1 MTAQV
6 VQLFVNSRRGWL
18 ARRRIAAL
26 RSAFEDAGA
35 TVLIDGSL
43 SDRLEIDPRST
54 DVCAVGGDGTVRH
67 VIDAVHRSGRPLTV
81 SVYPAG
87 TVNLL
92 SRECGYPRAPR
103 AFVRRVLDAGA
114 RTQNYTGL
122 IGGTPLITC
131 ASVGPDSFAV
141 ETVSTSLKSMIGRA
155 AYMVAFCK
163 LLIRWP
169 RPKMTL
175 SSGQKRLECEA
186 VYVAK
191 GHFFAGP
198 WTVAPEAHV
207 TDPLL
212 HVVAIERAS
221 RRRFVRFAWQLLRG
235 RPVAALD
242 GVHSF
247 RCTELTIDGKA
258 DVPLQGDGDI
268 VTHLPASISMRPAPT
283 EFA

>member
-1 MTAQV
+1 MRAPV
-6 VQLFVNSRRGWL
+6 VQLFVNARRGWL
-18 ARRRIAAL
+18 ARRRIAGL
-26 RSAFEDAGA
+26 HGAFERAGA
-35 TVLIDGSL
+35 TVLVDGSL
-43 SDRLEIDPRST
+43 SDRLEIDPQST
-54 DVCAVGGDGTVRH
+54 HICAVGGDGTLRH

-92 SRECGYPRAPR
+92 ARECGYPRSPR
-103 AFVRRVLDAGA
+103 TFVRRVLDVGA
-114 RTQNYTGL
+114 RAQHYTALVGS
-122 IGGTPLITC
+122 TPLITC

-141 ETVSTSLKSMIGRA
+141 EAVSTALKNRIGRA
-155 AYMVAFCK
+155 AYIVAFCK

-169 RPKMTL
+169 RPTMTL
-175 SSGQKRLECEA
+175 SSGQKRIECEA

-198 WTVAPEAHV
+198 WTVAPEAYV

-221 RRRFVRFAWQLLRG
+221 RRHFVRFAWEVLRG

-258 DVPLQGDGDI
+258 EVPLQGDGDI
-268 VTHLPASISMRPAPT
+268 VTRLPAMISMRPGST